1 MGYSNPTV
9 DHVLDLAAQSP
20 DQVRRKVYYGQA
32 CEIIWDDAIGL
43 YPFELTATYVSRK
56 AVQGFV
62 PTPSSPVFTSVTVQ
76 S

>member
-9 DHVLDLAAQSP
+9 DHVLDLAAQSA
-20 DQVRRKVYYGQA
+20 DQEKRKVYYGQV
-32 CEIIWDDAIGL
+32 CEIIWDDAVGL

-62 PTPSSPVFTSVTVQ
+62 PTPSSPVFTAVTVQ
-76 S
+76 R